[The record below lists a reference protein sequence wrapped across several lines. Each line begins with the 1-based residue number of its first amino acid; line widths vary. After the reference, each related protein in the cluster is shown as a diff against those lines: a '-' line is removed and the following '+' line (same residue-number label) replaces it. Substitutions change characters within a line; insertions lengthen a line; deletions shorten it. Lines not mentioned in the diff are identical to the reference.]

1 MGRECARRDI
11 ALVVLERR
19 AIILSQDMRAGA
31 ERRRR
36 IERKDADEARAVLG
50 EEGLL
55 APEYVEVA
63 RLDGRLYLLAAV
75 RVGRT
80 RLIDNV
86 VLEGEA
92 E

>member
-1 MGRECARRDI
+1 VAHGRGEDAAAVAA
-11 ALVVLERR
+11 ALL
-19 AIILSQDMRAGA
+19 AG
-31 ERRRR
+31 ES
-36 IERKDADEARAVLG
+36 
-50 EEGLL
+50 LL

-86 VLEGEA
+86 VLEGEPG
-92 E
+92 